1 MPNDDID
8 ITITLGERD
17 LLLKETIAID
27 EDILAKIRIAEVVG
41 ASLRFSLTLDD
52 LDLLLDG
59 IAAEANHAKSK
70 KMQRAFDSLYD
81 RLAKIFDHH
90 VALEKAQAGLDD
102 ESPAGLTVVGP
113 SRFTEELFQ
122 LMQQQLVGFFQSR
135 LADYFDVPKRKL
147 GGLGP
152 DQALALCQEGWW
164 GDDPPIRLNTDI
176 GLADLAG
183 SRFLNNARLLLTSLH
198 DAGGASLTA
207 KENLTRKFVADMLD
221 RLELEDGYKEELLKY
236 NKVVNERDFNVL
248 HILRLVCELA
258 KLVRKN
264 KKRLVATKLGLS
276 LLADERAG
284 QLFAKL
290 FDAQFT
296 KFNLAYFDRLPDDSN
311 TLQGIFPYILYRLSL
326 LETGKEYAIGDLP
339 KLLLPPSLVKDLDST
354 TDWTKSD
361 RYLLI
366 RVIRPLEQFGMLT
379 TSRPKTALG
388 IYETER
394 YVRKTDLFGRFIDN
408 DRLRRR

>member
-1 MPNDDID
+1 MPNDNISIK
-8 ITITLGERD
+8 ITFGERD

-90 VALEKAQAGLDD
+90 VALEKAQDGNNEGESLD
-102 ESPAGLTVVGP
+102 GLTVVGP
-113 SRFTEELFQ
+113 SQFTEELFQ
-122 LMQQQLVGFFQSR
+122 LMQQQLLGFSQSR

-164 GDDPPIRLNTDI
+164 GDDPPIKLNTDI

-183 SRFLNNARLLLTSLH
+183 SRFLNNARLLLAALR
-198 DAGGASLTA
+198 DAGGVTLTA
-207 KENLTRKFVADMLD
+207 KGNLTRKFVGMMIDSM
-221 RLELEDGYKEELLKY
+221 ELEDGYKEELLRY
-236 NKVVNERDFNVL
+236 NKVVNEHDFNVL
-248 HILRLVCELA
+248 HKLRLVCELA

-264 KKRLVATKLGLS
+264 KKRLVATKLGNS

-366 RVIRPLEQFGMLT
+366 RVIRPLEHFGLLAT
-379 TSRPKTALG
+379 LRPRTALG
-388 IYETER
+388 IYETES
-394 YVRKTDLFGRFIDN
+394 YVRKTGLFDRFIDVKQPGF
-408 DRLRRR
+408 